1 MEQKIPYFMKLREI
15 DLYAV
20 ILRDVPP
27 AEIEGHPW
35 TARFMRGRRERI
47 ENNIPCLDIPLTEST

>member
-27 AEIEGHPW
+27 AEKIGL
-35 TARFMRGRRERI
+35 ALVDER
-47 ENNIPCLDIPLTEST
+47 DVFVV